1 MITSTTSA
9 LWTDNAP
16 CAGNVDYVP
25 DESLL
30 RGPKA
35 DLLDACAPLMQNC
48 ADACPY
54 VKACFERVR
63 PREGFDGVCAA
74 RLWVNGRL
82 IAKADSAPDVPKL
95 PSLAGVCGE
104 VTGRRRH
111 EALGEP
117 LCGKCRDSQLR
128 ASSRQAGRAN
138 IRKRPDRADQLAAA

>member
-1 MITSTTSA
+1 MITSTASA

-16 CAGNVDYVP
+16 CASNADYVP
-25 DESLL
+25 AESLV
-30 RGPKA
+30 RGPKEK
-35 DLLDACAPLMQNC
+35 LVDACAPLMQTC
-48 ADACPY
+48 ANSCPY
-54 VKACFERVR
+54 VTACFERVR

-82 IAKADSAPDVPKL
+82 IAKAESAPDIPKL

-111 EALGEP
+111 AALGEP

-138 IRKRPDRADQLAAA
+138 IRKRPEPVGQLASA